1 LEIIWLSQIFCLLLQ
16 RDRETSYKR
25 LPRFTPRLDSPSGEL
40 NNKIIMATRSCVIIK
55 VRPEDIGKT
64 FKFDTNK
71 LPNGVKLDNW
81 LYKDLDGKVWRDE
94 GGEERSEPVEL
105 KEVYIGIYCHN
116 DGYINGG
123 VGDSL
128 KAKFND
134 YETARNLVVGGF
146 CSVIDDD
153 IVRHYANRGRE
164 DQKWVYER
172 WNNIK
177 PIQGKTQKDVYNRI
191 DCQHIYLFDE
201 ARGGWL
207 HKEIGWSKSGF
218 KKY

>member
-1 LEIIWLSQIFCLLLQ
+1 MYEKKVGKLFGYLKYFVYFCSVKGKQ
-16 RDRETSYKR
+16 QH
-25 LPRFTPRLDSPSGEL
+25 PITPRVDSPSGEL

-55 VRPEDIGKT
+55 IRPEDIGKT
-64 FKFDTNK
+64 VRFDKNSLPVPLQEWIFK
-71 LPNGVKLDNW
+71 
-81 LYKDLDGKVWRDE
+81 YKDGAIWNDE
-94 GGEERSEPVEL
+94 RGDERSEPVEL

-116 DGYINGG
+116 DGYVRGG

-128 KAKFND
+128 KTKFND

-146 CSVIDDD
+146 CSIIDDD
-153 IVRHYANRGRE
+153 KVRHYANRGKPE
-164 DQKWVYER
+164 QKWIYEK
-172 WNNIK
+172 WNDIK
-177 PIQGKTQKDVYNRI
+177 PIQGKTQKEVYERI